1 MGVEGSQIPHA
12 LLTMADKGVLC
23 CLQPPSRFANTF
35 KGYTDCLDMR
45 YAMLV
50 GYAAPGGFRIDLD
63 DLSRLL
69 EKIDTELAR
78 Q

>member
-1 MGVEGSQIPHA
+1 
-12 LLTMADKGVLC
+12 
-23 CLQPPSRFANTF
+23 
-35 KGYTDCLDMR
+35 MR

-50 GYAAPGGFRIDLD
+50 GHAAPGGFRIDLD
-63 DLSRLL
+63 DLGHLL